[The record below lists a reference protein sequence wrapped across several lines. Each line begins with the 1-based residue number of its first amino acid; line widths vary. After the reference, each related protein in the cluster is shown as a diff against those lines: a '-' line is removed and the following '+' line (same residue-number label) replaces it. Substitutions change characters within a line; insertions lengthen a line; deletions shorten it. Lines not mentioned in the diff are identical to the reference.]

1 MSPAIANGLGL
12 ETLESEMR
20 KIALRTAAKFLEET
34 LNADKSDYAG
44 AEVACIFCWAPARYV
59 DRRSKTLTTVLG
71 DITVYRAYYYCH
83 SCGTGWCPKDYALGF
98 GESSLS
104 PGVTRMVGMVAA
116 EEPFMKGSKIF
127 SALTG
132 LPLSAKS
139 MERAAKTLGVAMAA
153 DELAWAEEQP
163 NSSDT
168 MYAGVDGTGVP
179 MRPSELDGRPGKQA
193 DGTAKTREVK
203 ECVVWTADSR

>member
-1 MSPAIANGLGL
+1 M
-12 ETLESEMR
+12 
-20 KIALRTAAKFLEET
+20 EEK
-34 LNADKSDYAG
+34 LNADESDYVG

-83 SCGTGWCPKDYALGF
+83 SCCTGWCPKDYALGF

-139 MERAAKTLGVAMAA
+139 MERAAKTLGV
-153 DELAWAEEQP
+153 
-163 NSSDT
+163 
-168 MYAGVDGTGVP
+168 
-179 MRPSELDGRPGKQA
+179 
-193 DGTAKTREVK
+193 
-203 ECVVWTADSR
+203 